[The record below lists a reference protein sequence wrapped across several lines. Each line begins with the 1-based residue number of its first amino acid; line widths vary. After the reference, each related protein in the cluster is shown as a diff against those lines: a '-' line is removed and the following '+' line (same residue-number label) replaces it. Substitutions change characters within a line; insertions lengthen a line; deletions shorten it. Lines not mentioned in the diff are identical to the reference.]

1 MTNAEIVAKARK
13 SIELESMRA
22 QGRIDALNLRS
33 RAVDMEGTE
42 IIAEEEK
49 IPQFNPKKD
58 YSDFPVGS
66 PVWELV
72 DGEHQVFKLITPHNA
87 EHYPS
92 STPSN
97 TPALWSI
104 CHTKDPK
111 KAKPYLPPNG
121 TSGLYMTDEVC
132 IKNSHLWRS
141 KKNDNPYPPGE
152 LATQAFWEDLGPV

>member
-58 YSDFPVGS
+58 YSDFP
-66 PVWELV
+66 LV
-72 DGEHQVFKLITPHNA
+72 PLFGNW
-87 EHYPS
+87 
-92 STPSN
+92 STVNIRFSN
-97 TPALWSI
+97 
-104 CHTKDPK
+104 
-111 KAKPYLPPNG
+111 
-121 TSGLYMTDEVC
+121 
-132 IKNSHLWRS
+132 
-141 KKNDNPYPPGE
+141 
-152 LATQAFWEDLGPV
+152 